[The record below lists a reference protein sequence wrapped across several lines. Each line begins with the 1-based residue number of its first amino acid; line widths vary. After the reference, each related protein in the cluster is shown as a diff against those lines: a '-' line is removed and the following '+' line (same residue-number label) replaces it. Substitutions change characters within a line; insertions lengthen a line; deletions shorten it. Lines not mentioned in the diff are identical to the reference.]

1 VIVQLSFAIRHTLP
15 IVSILLFL
23 IVSFN
28 YYRYNHQ
35 GLSIAHAQEK
45 VTSKD
50 IETNVADNK
59 IFENFAKQFGN
70 IARQFAYTVDL
81 GGKQIFPNDTLKQD
95 IITHYKH
102 STYNISSLKYRL
114 LGFDISASDIKIDV
128 KPSRIDATRTKV
140 DLPLVLARNVT
151 VTNGLLTLKYR
162 EINLGSIYG
171 IYDKNSD
178 KMTLHIPINIAMQ
191 YLPRSP

>member
-1 VIVQLSFAIRHTLP
+1 MSLAFAMRHTLP
-15 IVSILLFL
+15 IVCILLFL

-28 YYRYNHQ
+28 YYLYYYHP

-45 VTSKD
+45 VTSKGL
-50 IETNVADNK
+50 ETNVADNN

-70 IARQFAYTVDL
+70 IAKQFAYTVDL
-81 GGKQIFPNDTLKQD
+81 SGKQIFPNDTIEQD
-95 IITHYKH
+95 IVTYYKP

-151 VTNGLLTLKYR
+151 VTNGLFTLKYS

-191 YLPRSP
+191 YLPHSL